1 MSVAMGQILAFLK
14 IGSVAFVIMGIL
26 WLIIRAIENAA
37 RKKTKTKG

>member
-26 WLIIRAIENAA
+26 WLIIRAIEK
-37 RKKTKTKG
+37 RGQEKDED

>member
-26 WLIIRAIENAA
+26 WLIIRAIEK
-37 RKKTKTKG
+37 RDQGKDED